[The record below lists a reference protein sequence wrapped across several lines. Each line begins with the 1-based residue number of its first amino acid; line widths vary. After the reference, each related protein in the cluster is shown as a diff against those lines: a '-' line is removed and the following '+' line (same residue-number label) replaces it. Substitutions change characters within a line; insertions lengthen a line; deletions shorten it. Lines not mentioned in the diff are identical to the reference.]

1 MNNDRKIIIFFIS
14 IPLAAILIIFLV
26 SKVTFDLSLSP
37 LEKKLFYFNYEST
50 PKIIERIPAP
60 VKPIK
65 SPIVISKLPE
75 RGFPNAPLI
84 SVTPPLSGADR
95 SGADRKVSLIFVNR
109 NRKMAIIDGKLLN
122 EGDVFDHHRIAR
134 IEKDKVLLKNKEG
147 EKWLKLE

>member
-1 MNNDRKIIIFFIS
+1 MNIDRKIIIFFIS

-26 SKVTFDLSLSP
+26 SKVKFDLSLSP

-50 PKIIERIPAP
+50 PKVIERMPAP
-60 VKPIK
+60 VKSMK
-65 SPIVISKLPE
+65 SPIVVSKLPG
-75 RGFPNAPLI
+75 RGFPDAPLS
-84 SVTPPLSGADR
+84 SVTPPL

-109 NRKMAIIDGKLLN
+109 NRKMAIIDGKLLY

>member
-26 SKVTFDLSLSP
+26 SKVKFDLSLSP

-50 PKIIERIPAP
+50 PKIIERIPVP
-60 VKPIK
+60 VKSIK

-75 RGFPNAPLI
+75 RGFPEAPLI

-95 SGADRKVSLIFVNR
+95 KKVSLIFVNR
-109 NRKMAIIDGKLLN
+109 DRKMAIIDGKLLN
-122 EGDVFDHHRIAR
+122 EGDVFDHHKIAR

>member
-60 VKPIK
+60 VKSIK

-75 RGFPNAPLI
+75 RGFPDAPLI

-95 SGADRKVSLIFVNR
+95 KVSLIFVNR
-109 NRKMAIIDGKLLN
+109 DRKMAIIDGNLLH

>member
-14 IPLAAILIIFLV
+14 IPLAVILIIFLI
-26 SKVTFDLSLSP
+26 SKVKFDLSISP
-37 LEKKLFYFNYEST
+37 LEKKLFNFNYEST

-60 VKPIK
+60 QKSIK

-75 RGFPNAPLI
+75 RGFPDVPLI
-84 SVTPPLSGADR
+84 SITPPLSGADI
-95 SGADRKVSLIFVNR
+95 KVSLIFVNR
-109 NRKMAIIDGKLLN
+109 NKKMTIIDGKLLQ

>member
-1 MNNDRKIIIFFIS
+1 MNYDRKIIIFFIS

-26 SKVTFDLSLSP
+26 SKVKFDLSLSP

-60 VKPIK
+60 VKSIK

-75 RGFPNAPLI
+75 RGFPDAPLI
-84 SVTPPLSGADR
+84 SVTPPVTPSLSDV
-95 SGADRKVSLIFVNR
+95 DRKVSLIFVNR
-109 NRKMAIIDGKLLN
+109 SRKMAIIDGKLLH

-134 IEKDKVLLKNKEG
+134 IEKDKVLLKNNEG
-147 EKWLKLE
+147 ETWLKLE

>member
-26 SKVTFDLSLSP
+26 SKVKFDLSLSP

-50 PKIIERIPAP
+50 PKIIERMPAP
-60 VKPIK
+60 VKSIK

-75 RGFPNAPLI
+75 RGFPDAPLI

-95 SGADRKVSLIFVNR
+95 ADRKVSLIFVNK
-109 NRKMAIIDGKLLN
+109 NRKMAIIDGKLLH